1 MIDKCIKRIKEI
13 ESDFYRKMFDEI
25 QKVEEIEQQDVFA
38 YLVMGLSSKLML
50 ILARDDIQNGSKKNS
65 LDKLD
70 RLLVALRVLIRS
82 DIEELFKIFEYHKV
96 GESQSFCSST
106 ESETIH

>member
-1 MIDKCIKRIKEI
+1 MIDKYINRINEI
-13 ESDFYRKMFDEI
+13 QSDFNRKILEEV
-25 QKVEEIEQQDVFA
+25 QKIEESEQEEVFT

-70 RLLVALRVLIRS
+70 RLLVGLRVLIKS
-82 DIEELFKIFEYHKV
+82 DIEELFNIFEHHNV
-96 GESQSFCSST
+96 GDDLNFYSGEESKT
-106 ESETIH
+106 VH